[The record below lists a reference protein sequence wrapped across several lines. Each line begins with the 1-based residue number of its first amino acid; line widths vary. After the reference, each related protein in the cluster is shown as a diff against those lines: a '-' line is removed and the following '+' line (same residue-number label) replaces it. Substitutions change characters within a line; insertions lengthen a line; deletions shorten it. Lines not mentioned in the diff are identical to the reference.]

1 MHKLFPYLG
10 AEKKKKNVIKELK
23 KKKIPTTSILS
34 QRIRNIQKKNI
45 KTVKICYPVSRWTTN
60 RQEDKIPQDQTSHC
74 THKVSQ
80 ILQTTFGK
88 KAHLEFIDA
97 KMAET
102 MKPNYIEQD

>member
-10 AEKKKKNVIKELK
+10 AEKTNVIKEFK
-23 KKKIPTTSILS
+23 KKKNPTTSILS
-34 QRIRNIQKKNI
+34 WRIRNIQKKNI
-45 KTVKICYPVSRWTTN
+45 KTVKICYPVSRWTTD
-60 RQEDKIPQDQTSHC
+60 RQEDKIPQEQTSLC

-80 ILQTTFGK
+80 ILQITLGK

-102 MKPNYIEQD
+102 MKPNFTEQD